1 MPCRSNDCPSPRQRS
16 RTQQPPQPPK
26 SYRLQRMDRGRLLRQ
41 AAEQHAQPAVKKLE
55 ASSSDE
61 GAKERSPFLV
71 GADPMT
77 SPNGLSLD
85 GRRKPPVFH
94 FLKLSC
100 ALPSNG
106 FRYTNQGSHIERGIT
121 LISLNSSWAALG
133 RSPPRIVMVRRII
146 SPRRSKP
153 ASASAHETIYET
165 SGLEATTTCAPG
177 TSFGSKSVPQV
188 TKNACNSSSCS
199 GDNVV
204 NLGRGET

>member
-1 MPCRSNDCPSPRQRS
+1 
-16 RTQQPPQPPK
+16 
-26 SYRLQRMDRGRLLRQ
+26 
-41 AAEQHAQPAVKKLE
+41 
-55 ASSSDE
+55 
-61 GAKERSPFLV
+61 
-71 GADPMT
+71 MT

-204 NLGRGET
+204 NLGRGDLICPSKDGGILHTPPLPLRSFACCSGVYSWSPYGGSVTTA